1 MTRNLSHKP
10 AFSLVEIIVA
20 FSVIVL
26 VILAATNLLV
36 SIIRSNNENVNTLEA
51 YGLAQ
56 EGIEAIR
63 NIRDSNWL
71 LGADFQGKV
80 GITCLWPENQC
91 LPGSVGVK
99 KYFAVKFNQIQSMG
113 SSQVYLTEI
122 SNYAPWG
129 LKDVTPPSPMEPVS
143 VQETQ
148 LYIFSPTGSNDVW
161 YQPCFSFCTTL
172 TPSLF
177 SRYIEVDPLPYGTNE
192 PNKVRKYR
200 VSSVV
205 RWQEGIR
212 PKEVRLT
219 TELTDWKGGPL

>member
-1 MTRNLSHKP
+1 MTRNRAHKP
-10 AFSLVEIIVA
+10 AFSLIEIIVA

-56 EGIEAIR
+56 EGLEAVR

-80 GITCLWPENQC
+80 GGTCLWPENQC
-91 LPGSVGVK
+91 FPGAVGIK

-113 SSQVYLTEI
+113 SGPVGLNEI
-122 SNYAPWG
+122 PNYAPWE
-129 LKDVTPPSPMEPVS
+129 LKEVTPPGPMEPVS

-148 LYIFSPTGSNDVW
+148 LYIYSPPGSEDVW
-161 YQPCFSFCTTL
+161 YQPCFSFCTL
-172 TPSLF
+172 KPSLF
-177 SRYIEVDPLPYGTNE
+177 SRYIEVDPMAYGTAE
-192 PNKVRKYR
+192 PSKVQKYR

-205 RWQEGIR
+205 RWQEGAR